1 MIHIFFNQKVR
12 YFMAVAKVIEITS
25 SSPKS
30 FEDALRQGIARASK
44 TVENIKGAWIQEQSV
59 IVEDGKI
66 KEYRTN
72 LKITFVLNEM
82 DDE

>member
-1 MIHIFFNQKVR
+1 
-12 YFMAVAKVIEITS
+12 MAVAKVIEITS

-72 LKITFVLNEM
+72 LKITFVLNDM

>member
-1 MIHIFFNQKVR
+1 
-12 YFMAVAKVIEITS
+12 MAVAKVIELTS

-44 TVENIKGAWIQEQSV
+44 TVENIKGAWVQEQSV
-59 IVEDGKI
+59 TIEDGKI

>member
-1 MIHIFFNQKVR
+1 
-12 YFMAVAKVIEITS
+12 MAVAKVIELTS

-30 FEDALRQGIARASK
+30 FEDALGQGIARASK
-44 TVENIKGAWIQEQSV
+44 TVENIKGAWVQEQSV
-59 IVEDGKI
+59 TIEDGKI

>member
-1 MIHIFFNQKVR
+1 
-12 YFMAVAKVIEITS
+12 MAVAKVIEITS

>member
-1 MIHIFFNQKVR
+1 MT
-12 YFMAVAKVIEITS
+12 VAKVIEITS

>member
-1 MIHIFFNQKVR
+1 
-12 YFMAVAKVIEITS
+12 MAVAKVIEITS

-30 FEDALRQGIARASK
+30 FEDALKQGIARASK
-44 TVENIKGAWIQEQSV
+44 TVENIKGAWVQEQSV